1 MFRGGGYGIIVKIKN
16 HLDEK
21 APDTPVKDYLGLIN

>member
-16 HLDEK
+16 YLDEK
-21 APDTPVKDYLGLIN
+21 VLDIFVKDYLGLIN